1 MMKELEKLGN
11 EELSGVLTMYPWFAQ
26 ARKELC
32 LRACR
37 EGDWGL
43 DQIKDVSYYI
53 SDARVLN
60 ALYHNYASARQGNGG
75 VLSRASSH
83 PASQPAVRASQT
95 PSAGRPAP
103 VPGGDYFS
111 SEQYAAQTLAVKLPG
126 LRGANPPSRPER
138 PASDESTEGL
148 GIYTETLARIYEEQG
163 YYRQAMDIYAKL
175 ILVYPQ
181 KSAYF
186 ASLIAKLE
194 EKTDK
199 IQ

>member
-1 MMKELEKLGN
+1 MKELEKLGN

-60 ALYHNYASARQGNGG
+60 ALYHNYAAARGGARGAESAP
-75 VLSRASSH
+75 A
-83 PASQPAVRASQT
+83 PASASAASGRSAAPGKPA
-95 PSAGRPAP
+95 SAPAP

-111 SEQYAAQTLAVKLPG
+111 TEQYAAQTLTVKLPG
-126 LRGANPPSRPER
+126 LRGGTAPSRPEHA
-138 PASDESTEGL
+138 ASEDSGEGL